1 MSRAEKSTSTRNAII
16 DATRDLFFAQ
26 GYKSTTIRQITE
38 KANVLNGTLYHF
50 FKDKEQIL
58 LQIVIDAYGELM
70 TVADDIIGNESDPA
84 LRFAVIYLLEMKAI
98 QNYPN
103 IAELYLES
111 YSSWRITDELH
122 PLNVNLNKQFFGCF
136 NDDFRQMDYHMITL
150 ALRGMKLVFISERIN
165 IDQLDFRE
173 KCSFLIRSSLTM
185 FNVPQPRI
193 TKAIDHAFELMSKD
207 TWALYDLTL

>member
-1 MSRAEKSTSTRNAII
+1 VSRAEKSTSTRNAII

-84 LRFAVIYLLEMKAI
+84 LRFAVI
-98 QNYPN
+98 
-103 IAELYLES
+103 
-111 YSSWRITDELH
+111 
-122 PLNVNLNKQFFGCF
+122 
-136 NDDFRQMDYHMITL
+136 
-150 ALRGMKLVFISERIN
+150 
-165 IDQLDFRE
+165 
-173 KCSFLIRSSLTM
+173 
-185 FNVPQPRI
+185 
-193 TKAIDHAFELMSKD
+193 
-207 TWALYDLTL
+207 

>member
-16 DATRDLFFAQ
+16 DATRELFFAQ

-70 TVADDIIGNESDPA
+70 TVADEIIGDESDPA

-98 QNYPN
+98 QKYPN

-122 PLNVNLNKQFFGCF
+122 PLNVNRNKQFFGCF
-136 NDDFRQMDYHMITL
+136 NENFSHMDYHMLTL
-150 ALRGMKLVFISERIN
+150 ALRGMKLVFISEKIN
-165 IDQLDFRE
+165 KDQLDFRE
-173 KCSFLIRSSLTM
+173 KCSFLIRNSLTM
-185 FNVPQPRI
+185 FNVPQTRI
-193 TKAIDHAFELMSKD
+193 TKAIDQAFNLIEKRQWS
-207 TWALYDLTL
+207 LYDLTL